1 MAKEF
6 KYEAA
11 MMQLEEIVKKM
22 ENGDLDVDS
31 LCEQLKVAQKLIK
44 QCKDKLTKTDEEI
57 KKILDKESM
66 PADGIGTNNF
76 R

>member
-6 KYEAA
+6 KYEAS

-57 KKILDKESM
+57 KKILDKE
-66 PADGIGTNNF
+66 
-76 R
+76 

>member
-57 KKILDKESM
+57 KKLLSED
-66 PADGIGTNNF
+66 
-76 R
+76 

>member
-31 LCEQLKVAQKLIK
+31 LCEQLKVAQRLIK

-57 KKILDKESM
+57 KKILDKE
-66 PADGIGTNNF
+66 
-76 R
+76 

>member
-11 MMQLEEIVKKM
+11 MMQLEEIVKKK
-22 ENGDLDVDS
+22 ENGDLDDDS

-57 KKILDKESM
+57 KKILDKE
-66 PADGIGTNNF
+66 
-76 R
+76 

>member
-11 MMQLEEIVKKM
+11 MIQLEEIVKKM

-57 KKILDKESM
+57 KKILDKE
-66 PADGIGTNNF
+66 
-76 R
+76 

>member
-44 QCKDKLTKTDEEI
+44 QCKGKLTKTDEEI
-57 KKILDKESM
+57 KKILDKE
-66 PADGIGTNNF
+66 
-76 R
+76 

>member
-57 KKILDKESM
+57 KEFLDKE
-66 PADGIGTNNF
+66 
-76 R
+76 

>member
-22 ENGDLDVDS
+22 ENDDLDVDS

-57 KKILDKESM
+57 KKILDKE
-66 PADGIGTNNF
+66 
-76 R
+76 

>member
-22 ENGDLDVDS
+22 QNGDLDVDS

-57 KKILDKESM
+57 KKILDKE
-66 PADGIGTNNF
+66 
-76 R
+76 

>member
-1 MAKEF
+1 MAKEI

-57 KKILDKESM
+57 KKILDKE
-66 PADGIGTNNF
+66 
-76 R
+76 

>member
-6 KYEAA
+6 KYEAS
-11 MMQLEEIVKKM
+11 MMQLEDIVKKM

-57 KKILDKESM
+57 KKILDKE
-66 PADGIGTNNF
+66 
-76 R
+76 

>member
-44 QCKDKLTKTDEEI
+44 QCKVKLTKTDEEI
-57 KKILDKESM
+57 KKILDKE
-66 PADGIGTNNF
+66 
-76 R
+76 